1 MTEPGSRGA
10 AQLRL
15 IAWTRSR
22 AWLPSCNFA
31 PLRLHLEKRPWAP
44 FLGSQARE
52 LRGRAMA
59 ARKFCSARAGG
70 RWGGARGNARVIA
83 VPFPPSLLVIC
94 SPSRPLFPILELAL
108 ALFLSAFN
116 SVSCCLVAE
125 FLIVVAGE
133 QTFLP
138 LNSDPC
144 CSVADLGVLP
154 LFLTRRIVAR
164 FVGVLRQI
172 L

>member
-1 MTEPGSRGA
+1 MQPSCDWLPGRGPGPGSRHAILPPPPASGETPVGSVSREPGA
-10 AQLRL
+10 
-15 IAWTRSR
+15 R
-22 AWLPSCNFA
+22 A
-31 PLRLHLEKRPWAP
+31 
-44 FLGSQARE
+44 
-52 LRGRAMA
+52 
-59 ARKFCSARAGG
+59 ARAGNGGQKILLPACRG
-70 RWGGARGNARVIA
+70 RWGGARGNARVTA

-108 ALFLSAFN
+108 ALFLSAFS

-125 FLIVVAGE
+125 ILIVVVGE

-138 LNSDPC
+138 LNLDPC